1 VRLAIFK
8 HFEDSIIS
16 QEKKI
21 TQKDNKIINWEKR
34 IFFFPAH
41 SLPTGQT
48 RPTQNSLPKLVD
60 DRHAKVLPFSQKD
73 KEYPLHTKTCGEELL
88 VQRVRDHKAGKLK
101 ERRLPKKKSVEDHL
115 EESKDTN
122 SEKEEEEEEEDSSD
136 R

>member
-1 VRLAIFK
+1 
-8 HFEDSIIS
+8 
-16 QEKKI
+16 
-21 TQKDNKIINWEKR
+21 
-34 IFFFPAH
+34 
-41 SLPTGQT
+41 
-48 RPTQNSLPKLVD
+48 
-60 DRHAKVLPFSQKD
+60 VLPFSQKD